1 MSQPVTIINKDGRIL
16 NNQRGVIHLV
26 LPVLLLLV
34 IGAAIFGLVYFGII
48 KNPFSKL
55 PIIGQKQPSVSLKS
69 EYKNPFNKSTQYV
82 NPFDTY
88 KNPFVVAK

>member
-1 MSQPVTIINKDGRIL
+1 M
-16 NNQRGVIHLV
+16 NNQRGVVHLV
-26 LPVLLLLV
+26 IPLLLL
-34 IGAAIFGLVYFGII
+34 IGAAIFALVYFGVI
-48 KNPFSKL
+48 KNPLSKL
-55 PIIGQKQPSVSLKS
+55 PIIGQKGANVSLKS